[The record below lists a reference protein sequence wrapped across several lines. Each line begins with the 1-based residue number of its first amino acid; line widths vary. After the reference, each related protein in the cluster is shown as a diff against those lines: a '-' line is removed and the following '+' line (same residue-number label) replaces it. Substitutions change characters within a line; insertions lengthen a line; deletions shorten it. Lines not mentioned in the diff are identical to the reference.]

1 MLIGGYQKYFKLA
14 LLTKIINVIF
24 IVFQHSCKECVSWF
38 NWKNIVKINCPLR
51 YSIDGRSVKT
61 IMSNIVVIYGHIK
74 VNFDTKIDKKF
85 SLHKS

>member
-1 MLIGGYQKYFKLA
+1 M
-14 LLTKIINVIF
+14 
-24 IVFQHSCKECVSWF
+24 
-38 NWKNIVKINCPLR
+38 